1 MAENETGYIGDQ
13 PLGDA
18 VQPPAPETKAPD
30 TNPTVVPDS
39 GSAATDPTKNGTP
52 TETTG
57 RNWQDEAI
65 RTAKVLEQERKN
77 FNELRKKLIA
87 QGTERNNFEREIG
100 PLREQLKTLT
110 EALSKAANEELT
122 PEQFLEGLQ
131 TQGPKFLE
139 NFLAKRDKD
148 LSDRFEARAA
158 ATEARL
164 RKREVAAAVKD
175 RRSDTQNFPDFAKLE
190 PTMSEIMV
198 QMREEF
204 KAGLLP
210 TNPDS
215 VDPDELTD
223 YLYNLAKL
231 QHSQDAIKAAE
242 AEGAAKAR
250 AGLAREAETSVP
262 GGGKNTSSQPID
274 FDKLSV
280 ADARKLV
287 VARHGEAE

>member
-1 MAENETGYIGDQ
+1 MAQEDTGYIGDQ

-18 VQPPAPETKAPD
+18 AQPPAPETKAPEKD
-30 TNPTVVPDS
+30 PTVVPDS
-39 GSAATDPTKNGTP
+39 TSAETDPTKNGKP
-52 TETTG
+52 DGTTG

-87 QGTERNNFEREIG
+87 QGTERNNFEREIN

-110 EALSKAANEELT
+110 EALSKATNEELT

-139 NFLAKRDKD
+139 NFLAKRDKT
-148 LSDRFEARAA
+148 LTEQFETRA
-158 ATEARL
+158 TTMEARL
-164 RKREVAAAVKD
+164 RKREVSAAVRD
-175 RRSDTQNFPDFAKLE
+175 RRSDAANFPDFGQLE
-190 PTMSEIMV
+190 PTMSKIMV

-204 KAGLLP
+204 AQGLLP
-210 TNPDS
+210 TNPDT

-223 YLYNLAKL
+223 YLYNLARL

-274 FDKLSV
+274 FEKLSV
-280 ADARKLV
+280 EEARKLT